1 MIPECKNIIHPFQND
16 PGTSQQQRVAEELLS
31 GAAKIDNRSMADL
44 LDFFVQLSKNVNYYD
59 ENLQVSDWQPFFAK
73 SLPFVLSSIIK
84 YDRTAAGQKLTAYK
98 ARFDSKP
105 SAGGLYLLL
114 RYTFTNIIK
123 KINSWDL
130 QVANSGIPLET
141 VMDKLMK
148 DKLSGPLKN
157 FIKYSNAATH
167 WYGTK
172 AIRFNFLPD
181 NPSWNLVQGDLYN
194 EDTTFR
200 KEGNT
205 KRKRLMALYNKVY
218 QLVQTF
224 HDVIRLLSVSAT
236 QSLDQSLLPL
246 KEELKEKHPPHLA
259 ILFAFIKLFQYL
271 QGDLNGYTKKHLDFF
286 YKQVLQLKPK
296 GAEPDKVHLV
306 LDIQTQLDKYLFKK
320 GLLFK
325 DGKDNNKADIIFSS
339 DDEIVVNKAQVAD
352 QRTLFINNLPVKVN
366 NVPKQTCDPRNVA
379 EGVYI
384 APDATK
390 ANGIDKD
397 FKDGLPSRATLG
409 DKWSK
414 YIDPE
419 NKFVYPYPNAR
430 LGFILASPVLL
441 LNEGTR
447 TITITLSCQLQ
458 NGFCDSLVPIVGS
471 ANPCCDNDNLG
482 GGGSIPKPA
491 SNCTPNFPSGD
502 LVSKVSAAMNETY
515 YYISQSLIAA
525 LVKKGISKDLKEK
538 LLNLLLIRHS
548 HVKHI
553 KGEVVEIIDPNV
565 CFCPWDE
572 KFFEITLANDDFKKA
587 ITDPSD
593 RELIKEFIY
602 PRKALSVLFSGEK
615 DWIKPLAPTNIA
627 PSENLTIHINN
638 YNSVT
643 GNFTLELDAVILPE
657 QKAITFYNAD
667 SLKEDFNTTLPLV
680 KIELD
685 DKIKIE
691 VPVNDCNQ
699 DDTDCCDRV
708 LKGINREVSLYH
720 FFREVKVR
728 TDSKIEV
735 QVCGLKNVIVQNEES
750 LQDVNSPI
758 YPFGTRPDIIDFS
771 VVNAVACITQTF
783 INDAVTAGLSV
794 GGSNYLQS
802 LLTAANDF
810 RKTVSKNSIEAFLN
824 TKDSSNNPVFT
835 GGDKTIL
842 RTLLQS
848 DTKKYCQSN
857 DSGSSFYLGSKEV
870 FCKSWN
876 SVRINLNWK
885 DKPSDFR
892 EYYNA
897 YVVEDVQQ
905 QIFGLDENKFKIRL
919 SALQKGT
926 WTDEANDRKLFDV
939 VPPPAIPPLVPMGTS
954 PCIPDGAYKQGIL
967 LKSTDFAGFSNRPF
981 NIVNLKDSKL
991 TVDTRDGFIRI
1002 NLRGQDF
1009 LHKDYAYVLAR
1020 QMMAL
1025 GKYPDQLLEGAVYRK
1040 DGSTVIVFRNFGN
1053 IIHILEAS
1061 IAQMNNQADAARIM
1075 ANNLYNAFNSDA
1087 NYTPLPAPVF
1097 PVASPVPPPPLGD
1110 SIDDSERDDLYYKI
1124 YNTLTEAIKTLD
1136 NAQDVLNNYDIL
1148 KEIYSLLDPIL
1159 GTKVVEPLEVLIPN
1173 EPWTPIISN
1182 ISLDYTATAT
1192 SADIDLIQLYPYTG
1206 TYKAEEIQQ
1215 EPMLFPTF
1223 CDEGNFFIGL
1233 QNLVPGS
1240 NVNILFQL
1248 AEATADSESERESLV
1263 WYYLQNNEWKLLRTG
1278 FEVLNDDTDGLTTSG
1293 IIKFSLPANM
1303 TNENSILPKGL
1314 HWIRASIPCKSKS
1327 VAEIIGIHTQAVKA
1341 TFTNDDAND
1350 KLRLDHPLE
1359 AGSVAKLKVADA
1371 SVKKIAQPY
1380 ESFGGQIPEEEG
1392 HYYIR
1397 VSELL
1402 RHKNRAIQK
1411 FDYERLVLEAFP
1423 KIFKTKCI
1431 NHTYALDAGSY
1442 INDFP
1447 IAPGYVLIAVIPDL
1461 NQLKAAQSFEPKVPV
1476 SLLEQVEAYL
1486 KKITSPFVRL
1496 KIMNPRYEK
1505 VNFCIRVILLPG
1517 KDEVYYKEQLAL
1529 DIKTFLAPWAI
1540 GEYEK
1545 LAFGQSVSRSDMI
1558 RFLESRDYINYI
1570 IDFRMIHEDKNADI
1584 NGLSGNVQEI
1594 LPISA
1599 RSILVA
1605 GAVDVCID
1613 QPGCEQWCLCGDVAG
1628 NINNQPCCDHPA
1640 IPIREDLIEVIN

>member
-59 ENLQVSDWQPFFAK
+59 ENLKVSDWQPFFAK

-84 YDRTAAGQKLTAYK
+84 YDRTAAEQKLTVYK
-98 ARFDSKP
+98 TRFDSKP

-123 KINSWDL
+123 KINNWDL

-157 FIKYSNAATH
+157 FIKFSNAATH

-181 NPSWNLVQGDLYN
+181 NPAWNLVQGDLYN

-205 KRKRLMALYNKVY
+205 KRKRLIALYNKVY

-271 QGDLNGYTKKHLDFF
+271 KGDLNGYTKKHLDFF

-306 LDIQTQLDKYLFKK
+306 LDIQTQLEKYLFKK

-352 QRTLFINNLPVKVN
+352 QRTLFINKLPVK
-366 NVPKQTCDPRNVA
+366 KQNAALSTCDTNSVA

-397 FKDGLPSRATLG
+397 FKDAVPSRATLG

-414 YIDPE
+414 YTDPE

-447 TITITLSCQLQ
+447 TITITLSCQLL
-458 NGFCDSLVPIVGS
+458 NGYCDSLVPLVG
-471 ANPCCDNDNLG
+471 ANNPCCDPVNQLAGNNG
-482 GGGSIPKPA
+482 AKPA
-491 SNCTPNFPSGD
+491 SNCSPAFPSAE
-502 LVSKVSAAMNETY
+502 LMTKVSTALTDTY
-515 YYISQSLIAA
+515 YYVSQPLIAS
-525 LVKKGISKDLKEK
+525 LVKKGISKDLKEA
-538 LLNLLLIRHS
+538 LQDMLVI
-548 HVKHI
+548 KHLRADQVTG
-553 KGEVVEIIDPNV
+553 KTDEIVDPNV
-565 CFCPWDE
+565 CFCGWEE
-572 KFFEITLANDDFKKA
+572 KLFDITLTAVVFENI
-587 ITDPSD
+587 ITNTID
-593 RELIKEFIY
+593 REIIKDFIY
-602 PRKALSVLFSGEK
+602 PRKALSILFSGEK
-615 DWIKPLAPTNIA
+615 EWIKPLAPTILA
-627 PSENLTIHINN
+627 PAENLTILIKN
-638 YNSVT
+638 YNTAT
-643 GNFTLELDAVILPE
+643 GNFDLEINAIILPD

-667 SLKEDFNTTLPLV
+667 TLKEDFNTTLPLV

-685 DKIKIE
+685 DKIKVE
-691 VPVNDCNQ
+691 VPVNDCSQ
-699 DDTDCCDRV
+699 EDTDCCDRI
-708 LKGINREVSLYH
+708 LKGSNREVSLYH
-720 FFREVKVR
+720 LFREVKLHS
-728 TDSKIEV
+728 DSKIDV
-735 QVCGLKNVIVQNEES
+735 QVCGLKNFVVQNDES
-750 LQDVNSPI
+750 LQDVNAPI
-758 YPFGTRPDIIDFS
+758 YPFGTRPS
-771 VVNAVACITQTF
+771 VIGFDLV
-783 INDAVTAGLSV
+783 
-794 GGSNYLQS
+794 
-802 LLTAANDF
+802 
-810 RKTVSKNSIEAFLN
+810 
-824 TKDSSNNPVFT
+824 NPVKLGVAKNLVGPNFY
-835 GGDKTIL
+835 I
-842 RTLLQS
+842 
-848 DTKKYCQSN
+848 
-857 DSGSSFYLGSKEV
+857 GSSEV
-870 FCKSWN
+870 FGKKWN
-876 SVRINLNWK
+876 DVYVNLSWK
-885 DKPSDFR
+885 DKPVSFN
-892 EYYNA
+892 EYYKA
-897 YVVEDVQQ
+897 YWVDKSDETKYGLKEQDFEMNIALLEDGTWKREKQYTLPNPPPPNILTLNPDTTTLNRPLFRKDAKSPFCNPATTADQTIHVAKDY
-905 QIFGLDENKFKIRL
+905 IDNISPEFRL
-919 SALQKGT
+919 SQDKLVKLESATRNGFMKFNLQK
-926 WTDEANDRKLFDV
+926 
-939 VPPPAIPPLVPMGTS
+939 
-954 PCIPDGAYKQGIL
+954 
-967 LKSTDFAGFSNRPF
+967 
-981 NIVNLKDSKL
+981 
-991 TVDTRDGFIRI
+991 
-1002 NLRGQDF
+1002 QDF

-1025 GKYPDQLLEGAVYRK
+1025 GKFPDSFLEDATYLSN
-1040 DGSTVIVFRNFGN
+1040 GSTVIVFEGVAEN
-1053 IIHILEAS
+1053 IAIIDGL
-1061 IAQMNNQADAARIM
+1061 
-1075 ANNLYNAFNSDA
+1075 
-1087 NYTPLPAPVF
+1087 
-1097 PVASPVPPPPLGD
+1097 
-1110 SIDDSERDDLYYKI
+1110 IDDAVTETGNAKQDAIDIDTRATLARQGGSPGGVNITNAEFVTNPDINTPIQNALTDTNKANSKANDIRT
-1124 YNTLTEAIKTLD
+1124 TLTLIEKTLSFWD
-1136 NAQDVLNNYDIL
+1136 FGAKKLVDKL
-1148 KEIYSLLDPIL
+1148 S
-1159 GTKVVEPLEVLIPN
+1159 VLIPN

-1233 QNLVPGS
+1233 QNLIPGS

-1263 WYYLQNNEWKLLRTG
+1263 WNYLQNNEWKLLRTG

-1293 IIKFSLPANM
+1293 IIKFALPANM

-1314 HWIRASIPCKSKS
+1314 YWIKAAIPCKSRS
-1327 VAEIIGIHTQAVKA
+1327 VSELIGVYTQAVKA
-1341 TFTNDDAND
+1341 TFANDDKND
-1350 KLRLDHPLE
+1350 KLRLAQPLE
-1359 AGSVAKLKVADA
+1359 AGSVSKLKVADA
-1371 SVKKIAQPY
+1371 SVKKITQPY
-1380 ESFGGQIPEEEG
+1380 ESFGGRIPEEEG

-1411 FDYERLVLEAFP
+1411 FDYERLVLEVFP
-1423 KIFKTKCI
+1423 KIFKAKCI

-1442 INDFP
+1442 INDFS
-1447 IAPGYVLIAVIPDL
+1447 IAPGYVLVAVIPDL

-1476 SLLEQVEAYL
+1476 SLLEQIEAYL
-1486 KKITSPFVRL
+1486 KRIISPFVRL

-1505 VNFCIRVILLPG
+1505 VNFCIRVILLRG

-1545 LAFGQSVSRSDMI
+1545 LAFGQPINRSDMI
-1558 RFLESRDYINYI
+1558 RFLESRDYIDYI
-1570 IDFRMIHEDKNADI
+1570 IDFRMIHENNNAGI
-1584 NGLSGNVQEI
+1584 NGLSGNVPEI
-1594 LPISA
+1594 LPISP

-1605 GAVDVCID
+1605 GTVDVCID
-1613 QPGCEQWCLCGDVAG
+1613 QPGCEQWCLCGDAAG